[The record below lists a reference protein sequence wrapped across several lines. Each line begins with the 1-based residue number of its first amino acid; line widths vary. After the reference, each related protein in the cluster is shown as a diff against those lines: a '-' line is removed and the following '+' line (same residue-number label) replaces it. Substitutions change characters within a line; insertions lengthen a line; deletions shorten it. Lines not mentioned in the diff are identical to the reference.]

1 VTKRLAVGA
10 LLLTLVAPQAF
21 ADFSHVARALERRLG
36 TNRTWIPFLGV
47 ARALVRT
54 VHPNG
59 VHDVQLAVFEGH
71 QKSLSGRD
79 VEQMLQ
85 GTVDKAYAPIVRV
98 YSAKKGEWTFIYAN
112 SKPRREGVI
121 DLLIVAH
128 EDNET
133 VVVRVLADAAMV
145 ARGLGEPVSIAQ
157 IGRR

>member
-1 VTKRLAVGA
+1 MTKRLAVGA

-71 QKSLSGRD
+71 QKSLSGRATP
-79 VEQMLQ
+79 VL
-85 GTVDKAYAPIVRV
+85 KVRSSSRPPPGG
-98 YSAKKGEWTFIYAN
+98 SAMAL
-112 SKPRREGVI
+112 RR
-121 DLLIVAH
+121 
-128 EDNET
+128 
-133 VVVRVLADAAMV
+133 
-145 ARGLGEPVSIAQ
+145 
-157 IGRR
+157 